1 MVKSTFCY
9 LLICFF
15 CLAGICARGQQLTFS
30 PNCVEAYQSF
40 MALRMDEGKRWLAK
54 ETSSNPKNMMPFI
67 LINYEDLVMLTLN
80 ENPAEYKLRK
90 PQMERRLKLL
100 EQSDQ
105 QSPNYLL
112 MKGLLYFQ
120 WSLVQIKYAEYWNAV
135 WDFRKSYLLFKEN
148 QKKFPSLTYNQVF
161 IGLQEAVISTI
172 PKGYK
177 WATSILGLK
186 GDMKQGIKRLR
197 QYCVSNEVMFKEES
211 QLYYIYLKNYLEN
224 DVEGASALIKTY
236 KLDTKNNLLFTF
248 MAANLSLNNKNAAL
262 AENILNNRNKVDS
275 YMSFPM
281 LDYELGDAKMKRLDY
296 SAVTYFKRFVN
307 TYKGN
312 FYIKDAYLSL
322 AYCAYLQGNMADA
335 ANYKQF
341 VITKGKAESDAD
353 KQALKAAKKAT
364 FPHKEILKARLLN
377 DGGYHQEA
385 LKLLLQIT
393 STSLTGSDKLEY
405 MYRIGRVYDDL
416 EQDENALNYYRFT
429 LNEGRTSTE
438 YFAARAALQTGY
450 IYEKRGEYA
459 KALQFFQTVLD
470 LDDHEYKNSLD
481 QRAKSGI
488 NRIKGL

>member
-1 MVKSTFCY
+1 
-9 LLICFF
+9 
-15 CLAGICARGQQLTFS
+15 
-30 PNCVEAYQSF
+30 
-40 MALRMDEGKRWLAK
+40 
-54 ETSSNPKNMMPFI
+54 
-67 LINYEDLVMLTLN
+67 
-80 ENPAEYKLRK
+80 
-90 PQMERRLKLL
+90 
-100 EQSDQ
+100 
-105 QSPNYLL
+105 
-112 MKGLLYFQ
+112 
-120 WSLVQIKYAEYWNAV
+120 
-135 WDFRKSYLLFKEN
+135 
-148 QKKFPSLTYNQVF
+148 
-161 IGLQEAVISTI
+161 
-172 PKGYK
+172 
-177 WATSILGLK
+177 
-186 GDMKQGIKRLR
+186 
-197 QYCVSNEVMFKEES
+197 MFKEES

-262 AENILNNRNKVDS
+262 AESILNNRNKVDS

-322 AYCAYLQGNMADA
+322 AYCAYLQGNMTDA
-335 ANYKQF
+335 EYYKQF
-341 VITKGKAESDAD
+341 VKTKGKAESDAD
-353 KQALKAAKKAT
+353 KQALKAAKKTT
-364 FPHKEILKARLLN
+364 FPQKEILKARLLN

-385 LKLLLQIT
+385 LKLLLQIP

-438 YFAARAALQTGY
+438 YFAARAALQSGY